1 MNPKIYTVKD
11 LAKIFGVSD
20 VTIRREI
27 ERGKLRCFYVGN
39 EARFTQ
45 VHLDEYM
52 NVKNLGMTPR
62 EIELEKEKQELL
74 KVIAE
79 KDRVIKKIKN
89 YILREAGNEQF
100 TNI

>member
-39 EARFTQ
+39 EARFTT
-45 VHLDEYM
+45 VHLEEYT
-52 NVKNLGMTPR
+52 NVRNLGKTTR
-62 EIELEKEKQELL
+62 EMELEKEIEELKVVIENKNKIIDDIKNLLL
-74 KVIAE
+74 KEV
-79 KDRVIKKIKN
+79 
-89 YILREAGNEQF
+89 
-100 TNI
+100 